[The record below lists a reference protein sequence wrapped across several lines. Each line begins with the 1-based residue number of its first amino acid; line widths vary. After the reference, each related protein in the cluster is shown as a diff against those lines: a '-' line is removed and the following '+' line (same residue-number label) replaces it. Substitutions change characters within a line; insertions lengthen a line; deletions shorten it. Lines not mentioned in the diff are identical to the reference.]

1 MLSSARRLLTLLA
14 LAAAPLAAAPSATA
28 VEPGVVIGLRT
39 NLNLDE
45 HAKAA
50 ELGAGWAR
58 LFVEWSQI
66 EPAKDAFQAHLIED
80 FDRRIQAY
88 QDKGI
93 KVLLTISDAPTWAA
107 KDPTAPATTVQPPA
121 DPATYATFV
130 GQMAHHW
137 KGKVAAYEIWN
148 EPDLAKWW
156 HPAPNAGDYAALVK
170 ASAAKIRAEDPA
182 AKVISGGLAGGD
194 VTFLSALYDAGMT
207 GADIDGIGVHMST
220 ACRVDMPG
228 VYYREPDGRIGQ
240 FAFTGYRELYQE
252 SVERGE
258 GEQIWMTE
266 MGISTL
272 TDTCAEGAGAGSRAA
287 GVSEQLQAQFVREA
301 YACLANDTY
310 VGPAMWFSLQDVDT
324 DRARYD
330 HWMGLFR
337 DDASAKPAFEALQ
350 ALKSG
355 ITPNPSCGGRLD
367 TVSPTVKIEA
377 PPVFDERLPIKVTAT
392 DAETPVG
399 RMYLTIRKA
408 SDAPEAATQIAGSG
422 TGGTYELNWLGAKE
436 LPLDV
441 PHVITGYAYDE
452 AKNLG
457 GASVTVV
464 RSKTAIKIAT
474 SSEIDVV
481 SKKGRRAIAS
491 GTLTY
496 SVPEGS
502 ALKGRGRLYFE
513 YLETKKKKGK
523 ASAAKSSW
531 VTTSKFSIM
540 ASALRR
546 ARLNRATGQRTAK
559 FSKAAKLR
567 GTAKKWR
574 VRFEFE
580 GMDPYQDSRAMK
592 QFKAKG

>member
-1 MLSSARRLLTLLA
+1 MLPSAPRLLTLLA
-14 LAAAPLAAAPSATA
+14 LAASPLAFAPSASA
-28 VEPGVVIGLRT
+28 VEPGVVIGL
-39 NLNLDE
+39 NNSPDLE
-45 HAKAA
+45 HAQV
-50 ELGAGWAR
+50 ERVGAGWAR

-66 EPAKDAFQAHLIED
+66 EPEKESFQAHLIED
-80 FDRRIQAY
+80 FDRRIDAY
-88 QDKGI
+88 NAKGV
-93 KVLLTISDAPTWAA
+93 KVLVTIFDAPTWAA
-107 KDPTAPATTVQPPA
+107 KDAGAPAATVQPPA
-121 DPATYATFV
+121 DPAAYATFV

-137 KGKVAAYEIWN
+137 KGRVAAYEIWN

-156 HPAPNAGDYAALVK
+156 HPAPSPTDYAALLK

-182 AKVISGGLAGGD
+182 AKVISGGLAGGN
-194 VTFLSALYDAGMT
+194 VTFLDALYEAGMT

-228 VYYREPDGRIGQ
+228 VYYREPDGRVGQ

-252 SVERGE
+252 SVERGAAE
-258 GEQIWMTE
+258 EIWMTE
-266 MGISTL
+266 VGISTL
-272 TDTCAEGAGAGSRAA
+272 TDTCAEGSGAGNRPA
-287 GVSEQLQAQFVREA
+287 GVSEEQQAQFVREA
-301 YACLANDTY
+301 YACLAADTY
-310 VGPAMWFSLQDVDT
+310 VGPAMWFSLQDVSA
-324 DRARYD
+324 DRAHYD

-337 DDASAKPAFEALQ
+337 AGLVEKPAVSAFA
-350 ALKSG
+350 ALKGG
-355 ITPNPSCGGRLD
+355 ITPNPACGGRLD
-367 TVSPTVKIEA
+367 TISPTVAISA

-408 SDAPEAATQIAGSG
+408 SDPPETQTQIPGSG
-422 TGGTYELNWLGAKE
+422 QGGTYELNWLGARE

-441 PHVITGYAYDE
+441 PHVITGYAVDE

-464 RSKTAIKIAT
+464 RSKTAIKVAT
-474 SSEIDVV
+474 SSEIDVAA
-481 SKKGRRAIAS
+481 KKGRRAVAKGS
-491 GTLTY
+491 LTY
-496 SVPEGS
+496 TVPEGS

-513 YLETKKKKGK
+513 YFKPKTKKTK
-523 ASAAKSSW
+523 AEW
-531 VTTSKFSIM
+531 VQTSRFSIL

-546 ARLNRATGQRTAK
+546 ARIIDRATGKRKAT
-559 FSKAAKLR
+559 FTKAAKLR

-580 GMDPYQDSRAMK
+580 GQDPYQDSRAMT